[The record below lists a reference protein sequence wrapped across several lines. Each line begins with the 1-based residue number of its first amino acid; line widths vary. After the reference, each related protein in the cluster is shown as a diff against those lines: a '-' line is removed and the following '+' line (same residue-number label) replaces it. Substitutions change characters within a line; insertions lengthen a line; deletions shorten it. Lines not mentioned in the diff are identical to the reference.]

1 MFQKKR
7 PTKSLITFKSL
18 GGNIARFSIS
28 TYKNKEITKEVNN
41 QKFNKLQEINKEIQA
56 QEKNNQNDKKLLD
69 INLVNDQKLVK
80 QIDTNLDF
88 K

>member
-18 GGNIARFSIS
+18 GGNISRFSIS

-41 QKFNKLQEINKEIQA
+41 QKFIKLQEINKEIQA